1 MIRRLYHPDS
11 IPKLI
16 AFGRKQHERLG
27 FEFPY
32 SPQKCHTLLKASMM
46 PHSPD
51 KAVWGAY
58 DKNKVVGVLIAGIEP
73 FAFMQGEYVCDMIF
87 VAEKHGEKLYRA
99 MVQWGQSH
107 GAVAVQLAVTTGVP
121 QAEKF
126 YEKQG
131 LKRIGGVYLKAF
143 GGEQCQQ

>member
-27 FEFPY
+27 FELPF
-32 SPQKCHTLLKASMM
+32 SPERCEMLLRAAMV

-58 DKNKVVGVLIAGIEP
+58 DGNKVCGVLIAGIEP
-73 FAFMQGEYVCDMIF
+73 FAFMTGDYVFDYIF
-87 VAEKHGEKLYRA
+87 VADKHGERLFRA
-99 MVQWGQSH
+99 MLQWGTSH
-107 GAVAVQLAVTTGVP
+107 GAQAVQVAITSSAGT
-121 QAEKF
+121 AEKF
-126 YEKQG
+126 YEAQG
-131 LKRIGGVYLKAF
+131 MKRIGGNYFKPLEASA
-143 GGEQCQQ
+143 